1 MDRQQILFLVAHRS
15 VERQLCAAIED
26 RYQVMVTSLRRE
38 ALQLVERRHPDLILI
53 DMPSIRFDI
62 ARFFESFAGVS
73 VATLLLLGK
82 GMRLDQMP
90 LANGYLR
97 YPFST
102 QQLMRRLA
110 RVISAKPQEIVEWR
124 GLCVDT
130 ENLFLIWKSQ
140 QVPITRKQAD
150 LALAFL
156 DSPDQVITR
165 EQLMRD
171 VWGTDFMGDT
181 RTLDVHIHWLRKALR
196 QTEAPFVLETRRGVG
211 YCLTTLYPSGQP

>member
-1 MDRQQILFLVAHRS
+1 MDRQRILFVVALRS
-15 VERQLCAAIED
+15 VERQLCPPLED
-26 RYQVMVTSLRRE
+26 RYQVTVTSLRRE
-38 ALQLVERRHPDLILI
+38 ALQLIAQRHPDLVLI

-62 ARFFESFAGVS
+62 GRFFESFAGVS
-73 VATLLLLGK
+73 VATLLLLGR

-90 LANGYLR
+90 PANGYLR
-97 YPFST
+97 YPFSN

-110 RVISAKPQEIVEWR
+110 RVISAKPQEIVEWH

-130 ENLFLIWKSQ
+130 ENLFLIWKNQ

-150 LALAFL
+150 LAVAFL

-196 QTEAPFVLETRRGVG
+196 QTEAPFRLETQRGVG
-211 YCLTTLYPSGQP
+211 FSLTQL

>member
-1 MDRQQILFLVAHRS
+1 MLVDRQLILFVVALRS
-15 VERQLCAAIED
+15 VERQLCPALDD
-26 RYQVMVTSLRRE
+26 RYQVTVTSLRRE
-38 ALQLVERRHPDLILI
+38 ALWYVEHKHPDVVLI
-53 DMPSIRFDI
+53 DVPSIRFDI
-62 ARFFESFAGVS
+62 SRFFESFAGSS
-73 VATLLLLGK
+73 VATFLLLGK

-90 LANGYLR
+90 RANDYLR

-110 RVISAKPQEIVEWR
+110 RVILAKPQEIVEWH
-124 GLCVDT
+124 GLCVDI
-130 ENLFLIWKSQ
+130 ENLFLIWQGQ

-156 DSPDQVITR
+156 EAPDRVITR
-165 EQLMRD
+165 EHLMKE

-196 QTEAPFVLETRRGVG
+196 ETGAPFALETQRGIG
-211 YCLTTLYPSGQP
+211 FRLISL